1 MEKYKSK
8 QSKLA
13 TKQTTSVTT
22 LPTSI
27 LNQPAI
33 SAVVPG
39 LAGITAEMA
48 EPVLPLL
55 ANLPLPLPGMESYFP
70 LSAPLPLEL
79 DNSSESLTETLNK
92 ILGKASLVKNND
104 RLTREQLEIIWK
116 WEDANGCGV
125 GACLNIFPSG
135 EITGGCYSLG
145 RRNRTGGRSG
155 KILSNQFTKQ
165 AKKTI
170 RRAAEC
176 SPDTF
181 KLFVTLTFDPKLSL
195 LNESGQVDQPW
206 AKKEFTRFLNTI
218 KKKYDRMKEKTGKDH
233 WELEY
238 IWVAEIQ
245 EKNTMNI
252 HFHILLNR
260 SFIPVDYLVTV
271 WGQARNSVNVKR
283 LKNPAHAVSYML
295 KYMKKGNCPIEGKRY
310 GMTKKLME
318 RAQPERIRFDGRE
331 KRNAFR
337 SLLDDSF
344 TDISQMGGHKMD
356 WGFAI
361 PPQTRQRTKSSGS
374 SNNTRKLQND
384 FLKRIKEE
392 MEGIGA
398 TSEILNDLDEIA
410 MERAAIVDCE
420 SGIYQ
425 GKSNQISFGG
435 EE

>member
-1 MEKYKSK
+1 MYHQVNSVSRGVCA
-8 QSKLA
+8 QNSPVSSA
-13 TKQTTSVTT
+13 GVTTSSGNTV
-22 LPTSI
+22 
-27 LNQPAI
+27 
-33 SAVVPG
+33 
-39 LAGITAEMA
+39 EMT
-48 EPVLPLL
+48 EQVLRYSPSS
-55 ANLPLPLPGMESYFP
+55 PPPLPGMETFFP
-70 LSAPLPLEL
+70 PPLPLPFEL
-79 DNSSESLTETLNK
+79 DNSSESLTEKITK
-92 ILGKASLVKNND
+92 ILEKPSPKGMKH
-104 RLTREQLEIIWK
+104 LTREEREIVWR
-116 WEDANGCGV
+116 WEDENGCGV

-181 KLFVTLTFDPKLSL
+181 KLFVTLTFDPKLSQ

-206 AKKEFTRFLNTI
+206 AKMKFTTFLNTI

-245 EKNTMNI
+245 EKNTLNI

-260 SFIPVDYLVTV
+260 SFIPVDYLVKV

-295 KYMKKGNCPIEGKRY
+295 KYMRKGNCPIEGKRY

-337 SLLDDSF
+337 SLLDESF

-361 PPQTRQRTKSSGS
+361 PPIKRRRTKNSSPLE
-374 SNNTRKLQND
+374 NDPRKLANE
-384 FLKRIKEE
+384 FLKKIEQRMAGVDARAE
-392 MEGIGA
+392 MLA
-398 TSEILNDLDEIA
+398 DLDDLA
-410 MERAAIVDCE
+410 TERAAIIDCDR
-420 SGIYQ
+420 GIYSGQ
-425 GKSNQISFGG
+425 GENLKFGG
-435 EE
+435 DE